1 MTAKA
6 EHATEIQ
13 RQYYGETAAH
23 YEQMHAHEGAGDDF
37 SMRLLHAIVRMVD
50 AQSVLDVG
58 TATGLNLRA
67 LKNAL
72 PHLSVCGIEPVREL
86 IEQAA
91 QHGPAVPGS
100 IFQARGEALPFR
112 DASFDVV
119 CEFAVLHHVS
129 HPGAVISEMLRVA
142 RKAVFISDSNR
153 FGQGSRTK
161 RIIKLLL
168 FKSRL
173 WGVFNYLRTSGKG
186 FTITEGDGLSYSY
199 SVYDSFQQIAE
210 WADRLILI
218 PTGEEKVKSWIHP
231 LLTSSGVIVCALR
244 QGRKGG

>member
-1 MTAKA
+1 MTPKA
-6 EHATEIQ
+6 ERATEIQ
-13 RQYYGETAAH
+13 RQYYAETAAR

-58 TATGLNLRA
+58 TGTGLNLRE

-72 PHLSVCGIEPVREL
+72 PHLSVCGIEPVRAL

-91 QHGPAVPGS
+91 RRGPTSPGP
-100 IFQARGEALPFR
+100 IFQASGEALPFR

-119 CEFAVLHHVS
+119 CEFAVLHHVPN
-129 HPGAVISEMLRVA
+129 PGAVVKEMLRVA

-153 FGQGSRTK
+153 FGQGSRAK

-173 WGVFNYLRTSGKG
+173 WGLFNYMRTSGKD
-186 FTITEGDGLSYSY
+186 FLITERRRSFLFLQRLRFLSADCSLGR
-199 SVYDSFQQIAE
+199 SINSNSPRGAE
-210 WADRLILI
+210 S
-218 PTGEEKVKSWIHP
+218 E
-231 LLTSSGVIVCALR
+231 
-244 QGRKGG
+244 